1 VNFVL
6 FASSYNFQRFKQ
18 KHFLFYTFIAVNA
31 TIVGL
36 MRQKGL
42 KYLHRA
48 LSRKAI
54 ASTTH
59 SLILSVSVCII
70 GVVTTMK
77 RRKTIINSILVIV
90 SMAKD
95 CVKVQSLSK
104 NSCQSTPWAHPRVRI
119 TLCACYASGEVN
131 GYNAEC
137 LHSGRHQSQ
146 A

>member
-1 VNFVL
+1 ML
-6 FASSYNFQRFKQ
+6 FASGYNFQRFKQ

-104 NSCQSTPWAHPRVRI
+104 NSCQSTP
-119 TLCACYASGEVN
+119 
-131 GYNAEC
+131 
-137 LHSGRHQSQ
+137 
-146 A
+146 